1 MYYLGVD
8 LGQKQDP
15 TALALVQRI
24 EYRDPYWGAEV

>member
-15 TALALVQRI
+15 TALALVTLPS
-24 EYRDPYWGAEV
+24 ESVSLNSL